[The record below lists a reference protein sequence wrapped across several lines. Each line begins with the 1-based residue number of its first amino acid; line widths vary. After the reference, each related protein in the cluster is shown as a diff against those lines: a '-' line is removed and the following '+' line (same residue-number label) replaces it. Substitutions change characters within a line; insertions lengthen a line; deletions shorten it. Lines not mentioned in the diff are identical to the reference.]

1 MRLAKKQIFG
11 EIKQGKMILSK
22 VGEIARKELEKLS
35 RRFPRIS
42 MDGFVVMPNHIHA
55 LITISADSA
64 SPNPDT
70 SDNLEGFKHPVP
82 GSIPT
87 IVRSYKAAVTQRV
100 SVLRDAS
107 VSVVW
112 QRNYYEHVVR
122 NENERERIFAY
133 IVSNPVRWDSDEENP
148 GSVK

>member
-1 MRLAKKQIFG
+1 
-11 EIKQGKMILSK
+11 
-22 VGEIARKELEKLS
+22 
-35 RRFPRIS
+35 
-42 MDGFVVMPNHIHA
+42 MPNHIHA

-82 GSIPT
+82 GSIPN

-100 SVLRDAS
+100 SVLHDAS